1 MSTTANFT
9 DIFSPTTGQFFNGAF
24 RADTATV
31 TIGGIDG
38 AGLLIQNLQAQYQQQ
53 NSRLYELGSTG
64 VYYIAGRA
72 QGNLTVQEIVGP
84 TAISLAFIRQFA
96 DVCQAQNNNLD
107 IGATLGCDKA
117 TSTAFRYKIQGCVIT
132 GIGFSVRAEQ
142 VIVNQTLT
150 MEFAAMDLVEGG
162 A

>member
-24 RADTATV
+24 RADTAT
-31 TIGGIDG
+31 
-38 AGLLIQNLQAQYQQQ
+38 QYQQQ
-53 NSRLYELGSTG
+53 ISRLYELGSTG